1 MIRRTAAAILAATA
15 ALTLTACGTDSRK
28 DCRDPQPV
36 VMFFDSSTGHY
47 RYDSPKGKVV
57 PANLVPASARKV
69 PGYKAPS
76 AKVAPPPKVDL
87 RKPAPAAPRPA
98 APAARGGGGR
108 R

>member
-1 MIRRTAAAILAATA
+1 MNRRTAAALVATT
-15 ALTLTACGTDSRK
+15 ALTLTSCGTDRPK
-28 DCRDPQPV
+28 ECRDPQPV

-47 RYDSPKGKVV
+47 RYDSPKGKIV
-57 PANLVPASARKV
+57 PAKLVPASARKV

-87 RKPAPAAPRPA
+87 RKPAPAPAKPA
-98 APAARGGGGR
+98 APAARGGGR

>member
-1 MIRRTAAAILAATA
+1 MNRRTAAALAVVA
-15 ALTLTACGTDSRK
+15 ALTLTACGTDRQK

-36 VMFFDSSTGHY
+36 VMIFNSSSGHY
-47 RYDSPKGKVV
+47 HYDSPKGKIV
-57 PANLVPASARKV
+57 PAKLVPESARKV

-87 RKPAPAAPRPA
+87 RKPAPAPAKPAPA
-98 APAARGGGGR
+98 APRGR

>member
-1 MIRRTAAAILAATA
+1 MNRRTAAAILAATA

-47 RYDSPKGKVV
+47 RYDSPKGKIV
-57 PANLVPASARKV
+57 PAKLVPASARKV

-98 APAARGGGGR
+98 APAARGGGR

>member
-1 MIRRTAAAILAATA
+1 MNRRITAAALAVAA
-15 ALTLTACGTDSRK
+15 ALTLTACGGQKPK

-36 VMFFDSSTGHY
+36 VMIFNSSSGHY
-47 RYDSPKGKVV
+47 HYDSPKGKVV
-57 PANLVPASARKV
+57 PAKLVPASARKV

-87 RKPAPAAPRPA
+87 RKPAPAPAKPAPAPR
-98 APAARGGGGR
+98 GR

>member
-1 MIRRTAAAILAATA
+1 MNRRTAAAVLTAA
-15 ALTLTACGTDSRK
+15 ALTLTACGTDRPK
-28 DCRDPQPV
+28 ECRDPQPV

-47 RYDSPKGKVV
+47 RYGSPRGKIV
-57 PANLVPASARKV
+57 PAKLVPASARKV

-87 RKPAPAAPRPA
+87 RKPAPAA
-98 APAARGGGGR
+98 RGGGGR